1 MTDTSMSAGSVS
13 TALPACRPSLAAAKH
28 IIPMNLLSH
37 PLKFSAVLSLLAI
50 APGCS
55 PPPPPEA
62 NVVRPVKTAVV
73 AVGEESRERIFP
85 GRVEASRKVELAFQV
100 SGLLASLP
108 VREGQKVAAGEVVAQ
123 LRQEEF
129 QARLNALQSQLDRS
143 RADLQALRNGVRPE
157 ERLRLEAQ
165 LRAADAQLAKARAEF
180 GRSEQLL
187 RNRVISAAEHDRAIA
202 SYSVAQEN
210 QQAAR
215 QTLDQG
221 VSARVED
228 IQAKEAEVRGLESR
242 VVEAALQL
250 ADSTLRAPYDGVI
263 AQRFVEQGQNIRA
276 KQPVVKFQ
284 DVDEIVIAVDI
295 PEAVMAAEIR
305 SADLM
310 AMFAEFGAAPGMR
323 FPVHIREIAQ
333 RADPVTQTFLVRVAM
348 KAPPELNLLPGMTAS
363 VSITYQRANIL
374 GGRILVPIGAIFQD
388 SPGQQVVWV
397 LGAEQAV
404 TRRPVK
410 TGRATGD
417 RIEILDGLQPGDRIA
432 VAGVTFLR
440 EGMKVRDLGDA
451 LGGARP

>member
-1 MTDTSMSAGSVS
+1 
-13 TALPACRPSLAAAKH
+13 
-28 IIPMNLLSH
+28 MNLLSH
-37 PLKFSAVLSLLAI
+37 HLKFSAALSLLALV
-50 APGCS
+50 PGCS
-55 PPPPPEA
+55 PPSAPETG
-62 NVVRPVKTAVV
+62 VVRPVKTAVV
-73 AVGEESRERIFP
+73 AIGEESQARTFP
-85 GRVEASRKVELAFQV
+85 GRIEASRKVELAFQV

-143 RADLQALRNGVRPE
+143 RADLQALRSGVRPE

-202 SYSVAQEN
+202 AYSVAQEN

-215 QTLDQG
+215 QTLEQG
-221 VSARVED
+221 VSARQED

-310 AMFAEFGAAPGMR
+310 EMFAEFGAAPGMR
-323 FPVHIREIAQ
+323 FPVHIREVAQ

-348 KAPPELNLLPGMTAS
+348 KAPQELNLLPGMTAS
-363 VSITYQRANIL
+363 VSITYRRANIL
-374 GGRILVPIGAIFQD
+374 GGRILVPVGALFQD
-388 SPGQQVVWV
+388 SPGQQIVWV
-397 LGAEQAV
+397 LGADQTV
-404 TRRPVK
+404 TRRLVK
-410 TGRATGD
+410 TGTASGD
-417 RIEILDGLQPGDRIA
+417 RVEIVDGLQPGDRIA

-440 EGMKVRDLGDA
+440 DGMKVRDLGDA
-451 LGGARP
+451 LGGDRP